1 MKKYLYLLTLLFIG
15 FAALTSCEKSEETP
29 PPPTVCPDEV
39 PNYENGI
46 FVVNEGSAFQED
58 GFLSFIDPCGN
69 ITDSVYYKVNGKC
82 PGNTLQ
88 DMYIANGK
96 IYMVAQN
103 GENMDGEGSFII
115 ADARTLKKIAA
126 YPKDKFSNNSWPAH
140 VAVIGNSV
148 FIQGGSGITLFDETA
163 KTFTLIAGTNGATR
177 NNMAVVGTKLFA
189 SAGGTML
196 VIETKTGTPQVER
209 VTCPGNIG
217 GIIKSDDG
225 NLWLACGGS
234 PSTITKVDA
243 TTHVFLAQHQ
253 ITEVALGL
261 SRRTSPTICAK
272 GDIIYMKAE
281 GDRVTQIWRHNFT
294 SNQTKM
300 MVDVS
305 TKLENAK
312 QGYNAINVDPKTGYV
327 YINTNKGYG
336 MDYLINDLSGWDF
349 SVEDAPTMKVN
360 FQNHTHFPAGVYF
373 TDSFK

>member
-1 MKKYLYLLTLLFIG
+1 
-15 FAALTSCEKSEETP
+15 
-29 PPPTVCPDEV
+29 
-39 PNYENGI
+39 
-46 FVVNEGSAFQED
+46 
-58 GFLSFIDPCGN
+58 
-69 ITDSVYYKVNGKC
+69 
-82 PGNTLQ
+82 
-88 DMYIANGK
+88 
-96 IYMVAQN
+96 
-103 GENMDGEGSFII
+103 
-115 ADARTLKKIAA
+115 
-126 YPKDKFSNNSWPAH
+126 
-140 VAVIGNSV
+140 
-148 FIQGGSGITLFDETA
+148 
-163 KTFTLIAGTNGATR
+163 
-177 NNMAVVGTKLFA
+177 
-189 SAGGTML
+189 ML

-243 TTHVFLAQHQ
+243 TTHAFIAQHQ
-253 ITEVALGL
+253 IAEVALGL

-336 MDYLINDLSGWDF
+336 MDFLINNLSGWDF

-360 FQNHTHFPAGVYF
+360 FENHTHFPAGVYF